1 MDFETAI
8 WEMTHLIIAPK
19 KVFRNIYYHKQT
31 KNSYH
36 RPDPAFTYLLTLFL
50 FLTGLAWGLAY
61 ADGLGRT
68 LRVALAFVL
77 VHFLGTNLLVS
88 TSMYF
93 IVGRVLGKRR
103 QGLFGPPSGGGLSAG
118 DEGLE
123 FGYCFDVCH
132 YGAAMDLNDADS
144 FSGRDTIILAHL
156 DLPLCFAIP
165 AYAAHST
172 GLLGIELLREYHVLD
187 GAELLLCHHI
197 SGLQWCVYKVF

>member
-36 RPDPAFTYLLTLFL
+36 RADPAFTYLLSLFL

-61 ADGLGRT
+61 ADGFGRT

-77 VHFLGTNLLVS
+77 VHFLGTSLLVS
-88 TSMYF
+88 TAMYF
-93 IVGRVLGKRR
+93 LVGRVLGKRR

-123 FGYCFDVCH
+123 FGYCFDVCSARPWVV
-132 YGAAMDLNDADS
+132 GGADS
-144 FSGRDTIILAHL
+144 RIGRDTILPTYL
-156 DLPLCFAIP
+156 DVPLCVAVP
-165 AYAAHST
+165 AYATHRA
-172 GLLGIELLREYHVLD
+172 GLLGVELLWEHHVLD
-187 GAELLLCHHI
+187 GTELLLRHHI
-197 SGLQWCVYKVF
+197 SGLQW